1 MVIGVNVSVSVV
13 GAIYLAVIFIC
24 LRIYLEVRRLQM
36 RLLQFRYDQNIKH
49 ERKAFVTTVIFLAT
63 LTFYFLPHTI
73 IYIVTFNGSS
83 DQSLRSTPLVHYM
96 NLLPYFKFLTDP
108 LIYGLRL
115 RRTPATRG
123 SGSVCCGGGRCTVG
137 GTGRGSGGLCGDQGS
152 SSYEM
157 ASTTTGNSRS
167 LAAYQRRRSV
177 QASRHTSL
185 CTTTTCGVVQMQY
198 VEPPAAHEPPP
209 TAV

>member
-24 LRIYLEVRRLQM
+24 LRIYLEIRRLQM

-49 ERKAFVTTVIFLAT
+49 ERKAFVTTVILLAT

-73 IYIVTFNGSS
+73 IYLVTFNGSS
-83 DQSLRSTPLVHYM
+83 DQQSLRNTTLVHYM
-96 NLLPYFKFLTDP
+96 NLLPYLKFLTDP

-123 SGSVCCGGGRCTVG
+123 NGSGCCGGGRCTG
-137 GTGRGSGGLCGDQGS
+137 RTGRRSWHICGDQGS

-157 ASTTTGNSRS
+157 ASTTTGNSCS
-167 LAAYQRRRSV
+167 LAAYQRRRSL
-177 QASRHTSL
+177 ASRHTSV
-185 CTTTTCGVVQMQY
+185 CTTTTCGIVQMQL
-198 VEPPAAHEPPP
+198 VDPAATHEPPP
-209 TAV
+209 SAV